1 MVGDDT
7 GQNIRPVHR
16 VFRRDVLDQRSVP
29 APPRRR
35 IPSLPHAVKGKPVRI
50 AVLVRGALLSDD
62 TPKRVKVCGFGGV
75 EGTPALHIQHG
86 VVKLLNFT
94 DQHGDELPQH
104 ARCQKLA
111 RQLGKRLVDQGLGIL
126 PKRDFKAGRN
136 RHGYCP
142 RTVTVMSPTSKVA
155 T

>member
-7 GQNIRPVHR
+7 GQNIRPVDR

-29 APPRRR
+29 APPWRR
-35 IPSLPHAVKGKPVRI
+35 IPSLPHAVKGEPVRI

-62 TPKRVKVCGFGGV
+62 APKRVKVCGFGGV

-86 VVKLLNFT
+86 GVKLLNLANE
-94 DQHGDELPQH
+94 HGDELPQH

-111 RQLGKRLVDQGLGIL
+111 RQLGKRLVEQGLGIL
-126 PKRDFKAGRN
+126 PKGDFKAGRN
-136 RHGYCP
+136 RHDYRP